1 MEKNITGLKYLA
13 AWRYPSVI
21 KKKKCNFLLHEAKFW
36 IANAKVFGGTKW
48 FCSKFFALI
57 VLNIFQR
64 VVQKLHEYIF
74 KKDNSVAVI
83 ICRQLEG
90 VFALYFVPDINL
102 RETSITTIR
111 QRRKTLAL
119 YDFHVFLSHTDN
131 MNQDQKYDTAVV
143 YNYFSVG
150 VSFNQTRYWHP
161 LILIKTRDKMRNSN
175 YYYNMFGCYKCFVEN
190 KMLIF
195 CFSWLNG
202 QIIPRVIKTISL
214 VHKS

>member
-1 MEKNITGLKYLA
+1 MALSI
-13 AWRYPSVI
+13 SD

-102 RETSITTIR
+102 CETSITTIR

-119 YDFHVFLSHTDN
+119 YDFHVFYPTLTIW
-131 MNQDQKYDTAVV
+131 T
-143 YNYFSVG
+143 
-150 VSFNQTRYWHP
+150 
-161 LILIKTRDKMRNSN
+161 KTRNTTLQLSIIISVSV
-175 YYYNMFGCYKCFVEN
+175 FL
-190 KMLIF
+190 LIRHD
-195 CFSWLNG
+195 
-202 QIIPRVIKTISL
+202 IDIPWS
-214 VHKS
+214 